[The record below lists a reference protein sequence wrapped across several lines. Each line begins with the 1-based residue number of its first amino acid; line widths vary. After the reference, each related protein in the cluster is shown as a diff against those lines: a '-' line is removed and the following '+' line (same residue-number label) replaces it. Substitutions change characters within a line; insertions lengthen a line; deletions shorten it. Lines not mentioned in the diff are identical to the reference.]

1 MDTHTHTH
9 SVMYLTHLVD
19 FRSKLFCRA
28 AEDKTNRDVWA
39 RVCVCVC
46 ALEREL
52 SSEREKERESL
63 KRVLEGL
70 FVQKL

>member
-28 AEDKTNRDVWA
+28 AEDKTKRDVWA
-39 RVCVCVC
+39 RVCVCVYKC

-52 SSEREKERESL
+52 ASEREKEKE
-63 KRVLEGL
+63 RV
-70 FVQKL
+70 